1 MRKPLSNP
9 LKSHD
14 GEIMADIG
22 EENYPVGQ
30 QKFGTVFVLDIS
42 GSMSNQIEA
51 LCESFNNFV
60 EAAREK
66 RAVSANADLAVIAF
80 DHNVNVVVPWTNIGA
95 MEPLNLAVGGSTNI
109 RDAMKKASDMA
120 RERSHHYDNNHIR
133 AKKPW
138 IILMTDGYSDNDKPV
153 DSVAKEMKALEE
165 SGRYHILALGM
176 GEQYNDFELKKF
188 TDMAMAIPDW
198 NFERFFEFW
207 GKSMAVLSTPTDN
220 EKVNLPPE
228 NAMKMLEDQMDHEKK
243 LEEKFKMF
251 TVST

>member
-1 MRKPLSNP
+1 
-9 LKSHD
+9 
-14 GEIMADIG
+14 MADIG

-30 QKFGTVFVLDIS
+30 QKFGTVFVLDTS
-42 GSMSNQIEA
+42 SSMSNQIEA
-51 LCESFNNFV
+51 LCKSFNDFV
-60 EAAREK
+60 EAAREN

-80 DHNVNVVVPWTNIGA
+80 NHNVNVVVPWTNIGA
-95 MEPLNLAVGGSTNI
+95 VEPLKLAAGGSTNI
-109 RDAMKKASDMA
+109 RDAMKMASDMA
-120 RERSHHYDNNHIR
+120 RERSHQYDDNHIR

-153 DSVAKEMKALEE
+153 DSVAEEMKALEK

-188 TDMAMAIPDW
+188 TDRAMAIPDW
-198 NFERFFEFW
+198 KFERFFEFW
-207 GKSMAVLSTPTDN
+207 GKSMAVLSTPTDD
-220 EKVNLPPE
+220 EKVKLPVE
-228 NAMKMLEDQMDHEKK
+228 ESAKKMVEDQMDHEKK